1 MFYSVNSYS
10 SASSRKG
17 ISGLMSGMDV
27 DEIVEKMTTGTRG
40 KIASQLQKKQL
51 AQWRQDAYRE
61 VTTCISEFKNKYL
74 SFSSGK
80 NNILSSDYF
89 DTRTIENTSSYV
101 KVSGNTNA
109 AKNIVIK
116 DITKLAET
124 ASFTSN
130 KKVSSQ
136 EITSGVVTS
145 SWDKSVING
154 QSIQLDFG
162 GTSYN
167 LTVGSSFSFANGLD
181 DSGKLQA
188 IADEFNKS
196 IDGNSE
202 LKDKIKFEVN
212 AGQLQIKSL
221 DGTSELK
228 VVGGDEKLLTGLGI
242 SAGATGTSI
251 DGTSS
256 ASSLFETKS
265 LSDTLAGSTL
275 TVNFNG
281 VSKAIKFDETD
292 KASYGNS
299 ADLKT
304 YIQGKLDTL
313 YGSGKITIQE
323 NSGKLSFKTSNSND
337 IFAISSSDQPDV
349 LGQNGV
355 LHIDGGSSTRITWNT
370 SIKSLIQAGQF
381 ADSSTMTAV
390 DGKYQIT
397 VNDVKI
403 EVSENA
409 TMRELI
415 DKINNSDAGVEVTYS
430 TTSDTFSMKASESG
444 LNGKVNLTV
453 SAETNDLSKVLFGEV
468 NTNYTLKAGEDAVLN
483 VSFDGGATTSTVTR
497 STNKFSLDGLNIELL
512 GKTSEEIKFN
522 VKADSDT
529 IHEKIKT
536 FLDDYN
542 AMVKLANGKIS
553 EKSKRDFKPLT
564 EEQKKDMSEDEIKK
578 WEAKAKEG
586 LLQNDRHLTNFLNS
600 LRQSMFSSVQ
610 DSTITLNN
618 LGISTTDWQE
628 NGELHIVDEKKLIKV
643 LNEDPE
649 AVTNLFTKY
658 VEPEIPTGASKEQI
672 NKAKSDAIN
681 KSGLAHRLDYIL
693 NATAGTFGGDGV
705 LITIAGNKGDY
716 KLGQDR
722 LSREMKSIDRELTS
736 LKRKLETQET
746 RYYKQFSSL
755 ETALNKMNMQSSW
768 LTQQYGGGQ

>member
-61 VTTCISEFKNKYL
+61 ATTCINEFKNKYL
-74 SFSSGK
+74 SLSSGK

-124 ASFTSN
+124 ASFNST
-130 KKVSSQ
+130 KQVSSQ
-136 EITSGVVTS
+136 VITSGVITNE
-145 SWDKSVING
+145 WDKSTING
-154 QSIQLDFG
+154 KSMQLEFG

-167 LTVGSSFSFANGLD
+167 LTISSSFSFGKTE
-181 DSGKLQA
+181 KLQA
-188 IADEFNKS
+188 VANEFNKS
-196 IDGNSE
+196 IEGNPD

-212 AGQLQIKSL
+212 AGQLQIKSS
-221 DGTSELK
+221 DGNHE
-228 VVGGDEKLLTGLGI
+228 VRVAGGDEKLLTALGLT
-242 SAGATGTSI
+242 AGTSGTTI

-256 ASSLFETKS
+256 DSLLFEKKS
-265 LSDTLAGSTL
+265 LSDTLSGSTL

-281 VSKAIKFDETD
+281 VSKNIVFNDSEKE
-292 KASYGNS
+292 SYKDS
-299 ADLKT
+299 VELQK
-304 YIQGKLDTL
+304 YLQGKLNTL
-313 YGSGKITIQE
+313 YGNDKITVGQKDGQLTFE
-323 NSGKLSFKTSNSND
+323 TKNPSKTD
-337 IFAISSSDQPDV
+337 IFTISSSDEADI
-349 LGQNGV
+349 LGENGV
-355 LHIDGGSSTRITWNT
+355 LHINSGTSNRIAWNK
-370 SIKSLIQAGQF
+370 SIKSLVDTKQF
-381 ADSSTMTAV
+381 ADGISPEN
-390 DGKYQIT
+390 GEYQI
-397 VNDVKI
+397 NINGESIK
-403 EVSENA
+403 VSENA
-409 TMRELI
+409 TMREFV
-415 DKINNSDAGVEVTYS
+415 DKINNSNAGVEVTYS
-430 TTSDTFSMKASESG
+430 TTSDTFSIKAKESG
-444 LNGKVNLTV
+444 ANGKVEITDTK
-453 SAETNDLSKVLFGEV
+453 ATNDLGKYLFGEV
-468 NTNYTLKAGEDAVLN
+468 AEIKGKDASLR
-483 VSFDGGATTSTVTR
+483 VSINGAAATTITR
-497 STNKFSLDGLNIELL
+497 SSNNFSLDGLNIELL
-512 GKTSEEIKFN
+512 DKTTEPIKFN
-522 VKADSDT
+522 VKTDSDA

-542 AMVKLANGKIS
+542 AMVKLANTKIS

-610 DSTITLNN
+610 DSTISLTS
-618 LGISTTDWQE
+618 LGISTTKWQE
-628 NGELHIVDEKKLIKV
+628 NGELHIVDEKKLTRV

-649 AVTNLFTKY
+649 AVINLFTKQ
-658 VEPEIPTGASKEQI
+658 VEPQIPTGASKEQI

-693 NATAGTFGGDGV
+693 NATAGTFGGNGV

-722 LSREMKSIDRELTS
+722 LSREMKTIDRELSS